1 MLFLQRIGLFETQAY
16 IESWK
21 VAVLVIFFVSMILTP
36 ADVTSM
42 VALAV
47 PLVFLY
53 ALGILMCK
61 FIPRGRGLGSD
72 AYDPA

>member
-1 MLFLQRIGLFETQAY
+1 
-16 IESWK
+16 
-21 VAVLVIFFVSMILTP
+21 VISMILTP
-36 ADVTSM
+36 ADLPSM
-42 VALAV
+42 IAMAV

-61 FIPRGRGLGSD
+61 FLPRGRGMGSQ

>member
-1 MLFLQRIGLFETQAY
+1 
-16 IESWK
+16 
-21 VAVLVIFFVSMILTP
+21 VLVIFVLSMLLTP

-42 VALAV
+42 VALAI

-53 ALGILMCK
+53 ALGILMCM
-61 FIPRGRGLGSD
+61 FIPRGRGMGSD

>member
-1 MLFLQRIGLFETQAY
+1 M
-16 IESWK
+16 
-21 VAVLVIFFVSMILTP
+21 LVIFFVAMIVTP

-42 VALAV
+42 IALAI
-47 PLVFLY
+47 PLIILY

-61 FIPRGRGLGSD
+61 FIPRGRGMGSD